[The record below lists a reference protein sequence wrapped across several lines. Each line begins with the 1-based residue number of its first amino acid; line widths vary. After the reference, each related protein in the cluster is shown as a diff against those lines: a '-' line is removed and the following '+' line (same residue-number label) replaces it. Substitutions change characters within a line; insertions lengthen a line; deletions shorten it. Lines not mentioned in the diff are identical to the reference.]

1 MVGSTGKDVWGT
13 LESGGVSMFM
23 LVRRRSS
30 LVIYAQIA
38 TRLHVCEY
46 CRLTT
51 RVHVCTN

>member
-30 LVIYAQIA
+30 LVAGSYI
-38 TRLHVCEY
+38 
-46 CRLTT
+46 
-51 RVHVCTN
+51 CTNCNQTTCM